1 MTYVSL
7 ADWDDYLIMLLENSL
22 KTFAAIDLFCGAG
35 GLTLGL
41 KQAGFEVL
49 AAVEIEPIAAE
60 TYGLNHPEVHLI
72 QNDIRRIDIK
82 RLKKHLKLKKGDL
95 DLLAGCPPCQGFSSL
110 RTNNKSVSVYDKRN
124 DLLFEFLRFVKELLP
139 KAIMMEN
146 VPALAKGKRVLVLLK
161 QLKLLGYK
169 IDENSLR
176 VVDSAD
182 FGVPQRRKRMILQSA
197 RKGHLAPTSS
207 SKRETVRQCLTEA
220 GLKPVGESGD
230 PLHDFVAKRS
240 AKVDAIIKAIPKN
253 GGSRSSLPTELV
265 LPCHRRNPN
274 GFRDVYGRMKW
285 DDVSP
290 TITGG
295 CGNPSKGRFIHPEED
310 RAISLREAALLQT
323 FPANYK
329 FSLNRGRD
337 KVALMIGNAL
347 PPKFIQ
353 HHAIEIAKHIQ
364 R

>member
-1 MTYVSL
+1 M
-7 ADWDDYLIMLLENSL
+7 
-22 KTFAAIDLFCGAG
+22 
-35 GLTLGL
+35 
-41 KQAGFEVL
+41 
-49 AAVEIEPIAAE
+49 
-60 TYGLNHPEVHLI
+60 
-72 QNDIRRIDIK
+72 
-82 RLKKHLKLKKGDL
+82 
-95 DLLAGCPPCQGFSSL
+95 
-110 RTNNKSVSVYDKRN
+110 
-124 DLLFEFLRFVKELLP
+124 
-139 KAIMMEN
+139 
-146 VPALAKGKRVLVLLK
+146 LVLLK

-265 LPCHRRNPN
+265 LPCHKRNPN

-323 FPANYK
+323 FPATYK